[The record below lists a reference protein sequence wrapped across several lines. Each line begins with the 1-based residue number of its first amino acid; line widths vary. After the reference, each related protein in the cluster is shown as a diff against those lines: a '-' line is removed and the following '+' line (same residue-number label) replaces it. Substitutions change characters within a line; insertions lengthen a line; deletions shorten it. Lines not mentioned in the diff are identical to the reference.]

1 MLFLFEWSIYYLA
14 LSGFVVYQ
22 SLSHLHAVKK
32 KGGGGRKKETHQSLC
47 SLRGLPE
54 WAVTVASSKGKPEVL
69 CQGSDNSSG
78 SGYRPLC
85 TLRQMCMQIII
96 PWWSYFVHAHLMTVV
111 LKEEKRN
118 WAGKNTNCWAPDRSS
133 IKDKQDG
140 INWLTEH
147 LAWTPHDINHIL

>member
-32 KGGGGRKKETHQSLC
+32 KGGGGEKEGNTSEPLQPQRAPWVSSHCGQLEGQAWGLVPGQWQQLWKWIQTPMHVTTDVRADRHTLMILLRPC
-47 SLRGLPE
+47 SLDD
-54 WAVTVASSKGKPEVL
+54 
-69 CQGSDNSSG
+69 CGSE
-78 SGYRPLC
+78 R
-85 TLRQMCMQIII
+85 R
-96 PWWSYFVHAHLMTVV
+96 
-111 LKEEKRN
+111 KRN

-133 IKDKQDG
+133 IKEKQDG